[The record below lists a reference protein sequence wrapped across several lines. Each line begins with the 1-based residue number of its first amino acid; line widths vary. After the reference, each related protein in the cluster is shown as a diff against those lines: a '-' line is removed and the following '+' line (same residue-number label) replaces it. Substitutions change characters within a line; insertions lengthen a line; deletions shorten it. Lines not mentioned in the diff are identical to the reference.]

1 MKSNTIFRFIG
12 TCILLCL
19 AIGLFY
25 YVENS
30 TKEKIEI
37 IRNQTNKILNFKGSH
52 SANQLKESMRTVSEQ
67 EKIIENSMI
76 SSSKVLDFIRV
87 IELSAENKG
96 LKIII
101 EKVEPGEE
109 YAIDTQNKI
118 ISETFFTIQA
128 KGQYDSVILF
138 IEELLRN
145 EKKLTLNQINMYRSE
160 DAGKIEYTVRM
171 KLRGIILK

>member
-1 MKSNTIFRFIG
+1 VV
-12 TCILLCL
+12 L
-19 AIGLFY
+19 LFY

-30 TKEKIEI
+30 TKQKIEI
-37 IRNQTNKILNFKGSH
+37 IRSQTHKSLKFEGSH
-52 SANQLKESMRTVSEQ
+52 STNQLKESIRTLSEQ
-67 EKIIENSMI
+67 EKIIENSTI
-76 SSSKVLDFIRV
+76 SSVKVLDFIRM

-109 YAIDTQNKI
+109 QPLDNQNKT

-128 KGQYDSVILF
+128 KGQYDSVFLF
-138 IEELLRN
+138 VEELLQN
-145 EKKLTLNQINMYRSE
+145 EKKLTLNQINLYRSE
-160 DAGKIEYTVRM
+160 DAGQIEYTVRM